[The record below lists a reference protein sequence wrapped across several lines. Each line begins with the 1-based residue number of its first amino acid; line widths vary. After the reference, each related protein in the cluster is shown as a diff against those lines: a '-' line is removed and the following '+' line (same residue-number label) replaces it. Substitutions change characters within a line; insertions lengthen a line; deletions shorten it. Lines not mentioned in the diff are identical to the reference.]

1 MHRRLPHCDNI
12 VMVRRRQQA
21 LAHWRAPLGGQ
32 AELRGGA
39 MASHTGATH
48 QEGSDRKV
56 LLVEDEVLVAMF
68 ATDALTELGYDVVE
82 AGTARAAL
90 DEVGSGRNH
99 FAFAVVDFG
108 LPDRP
113 GEELVAELKA
123 LRPELPIIIASGY
136 TEDVLRSRVKTGDRL
151 AFLTKPYDLA
161 SLQSAID
168 ALVGT

>member
-1 MHRRLPHCDNI
+1 
-12 VMVRRRQQA
+12 
-21 LAHWRAPLGGQ
+21 LAGTLGGL

-39 MASHTGATH
+39 MASHTGGTH
-48 QEGSDRKV
+48 HEGSDRKV
-56 LLVEDEVLVAMF
+56 LLVEDEALVAMF

-82 AGTARAAL
+82 AATARAAL

-136 TEDVLRSRVKTGDRL
+136 TEDVLQSRVKTSNGL
-151 AFLTKPYDLA
+151 AFLTKPYDLV